1 MIKIIF
7 AINVMSVLCCYNVE
21 GERAGDA
28 TRYLHGTFQESGYP
42 LGLSRGLLPDVMGV
56 EGGGGLGE
64 GVQPAS

>member
-1 MIKIIF
+1 MIPIIF
-7 AINVMSVLCCYNVE
+7 AINVMSVLCSYNVE
-21 GERAGDA
+21 GKRAGDV

-56 EGGGGLGE
+56 GGEGGLGE